1 MAKPASP
8 LAQRLTELIDFDKRL
23 YFLILVIIFLVI
35 RYLTNTLILE
45 SIPDYENVDQ
55 QGGLMFF
62 HIFNL
67 LNYVWT
73 PFALLW
79 KFTVIA
85 FLFWSIGLMIGYKA
99 NFKELWKFALVA
111 EVIFIFPEL
120 LRLLVYM
127 NPSGNV
133 TYLDIQ
139 NFEPLSALWLVGPG
153 NVEDKYLYPLSVL
166 NIFELIYG
174 AVWVLGYHTISRRS
188 LEESTLVVLI
198 AYFLPLL
205 IWLGFYIGAYR

>member
-8 LAQRLTELIDFDKRL
+8 IAQRLEELIDFDKRL
-23 YFLILVIIFLVI
+23 YFLLLLLIFLVI

-45 SIPDYENVDQ
+45 SIPDFETLEK

-62 HIFNL
+62 HIFNT
-67 LNYVWT
+67 LNYLWT

-79 KFTVIA
+79 KFTVIS

-99 NFKELWKFALVA
+99 NYKELWKFALVV
-111 EVIFIFPEL
+111 EVVFIFPEL

-133 TYLDIQ
+133 TYFDIQ
-139 NFEPLSALWLVGPG
+139 NFEPLSALWIVGPS
-153 NVEDKYLYPLSVL
+153 NVAEKYHYPLSVI

-174 AVWVLGYHTISRRS
+174 ILWVLGFHAISRRS
-188 LEESTLVVLI
+188 LEESTLVVFI
-198 AYFLPLL
+198 AYYIPLL
-205 IWLGFYIGAYR
+205 LWLGFYIGAYR